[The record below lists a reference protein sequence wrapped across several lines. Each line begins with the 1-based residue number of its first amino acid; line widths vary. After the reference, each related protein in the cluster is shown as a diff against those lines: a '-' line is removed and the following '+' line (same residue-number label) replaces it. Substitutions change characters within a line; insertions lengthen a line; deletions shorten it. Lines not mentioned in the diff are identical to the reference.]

1 MTPEYAEQ
9 RGYTDAFFGKDYSD
23 IVPKEFLSFY
33 LKGQERFLT
42 SFLEEVFNDTE
53 NN

>member
-9 RGYTDAFFGKDYSD
+9 KGYTDAFFGKDHSET
-23 IVPKEFLSFY
+23 IPNEFLSFY
-33 LKGQERFLT
+33 LRGQERFLT
-42 SFLEEVFNDTE
+42 NFLGEVFNDTE